1 MNMTKG
7 DHRVGALTRSLLILA
22 VTTSAWGQAD
32 YSTPYC
38 FTTLGG
44 TSSVGSID
52 GAGSDAR
59 FFDLAGVAVDLAGNL
74 YVADTENHTIR
85 KITSTGVVSTFAG
98 KPGTAGSAD
107 GTGNAPRFNRP
118 FGVALDLAGN
128 LYVTDTY
135 NFAIRRISPTRV
147 VTTLAGAAGS
157 SGHADGTGS
166 AAQFNRLLGITVD
179 SAGNLFATDSVTIRK
194 ITPAGTVAC
203 GSTRADAGSPG
214 SPLRLRGS
222 GGSASRR
229 GFRRSAGRVA
239 GRCPSRWASW

>member
-1 MNMTKG
+1 MTKG

-32 YSTPYC
+32 YSTPYY
-38 FTTLGG
+38 FTTLAG

-59 FFDLAGVAVDLAGNL
+59 FFDPAGVAVDLAGNL
-74 YVADTENHTIR
+74 YVADTENHTIG
-85 KITSTGVVSTFAG
+85 KITSAGVVSTFAG

-128 LYVTDTY
+128 LY
-135 NFAIRRISPTRV
+135 
-147 VTTLAGAAGS
+147 
-157 SGHADGTGS
+157 
-166 AAQFNRLLGITVD
+166 
-179 SAGNLFATDSVTIRK
+179 ATDSVTISK

-239 GRCPSRWASW
+239 GRCPSRWAWW